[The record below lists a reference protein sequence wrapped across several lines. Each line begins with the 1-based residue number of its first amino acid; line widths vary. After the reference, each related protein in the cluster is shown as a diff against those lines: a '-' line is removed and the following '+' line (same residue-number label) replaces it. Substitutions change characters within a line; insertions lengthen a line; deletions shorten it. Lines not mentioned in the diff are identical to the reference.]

1 MNTSLIS
8 LENINL
14 TSGKQRLTSPRS
26 IEALDRLG
34 IDLDELYFIDFK
46 NYKLK
51 HVEAMNLPDHIQQS
65 RYDYYEK
72 HRQHKLE
79 EVLKERENINND
91 KIFMDKVSKSQIA
104 LVTSG
109 NEKDTSALPITVST
123 STAIN
128 NEIKAFE
135 RIKKKQEMELVTMI
149 QNEFMAELQ
158 KKENEDKIQKQLEK
172 QELLIKIKEDKRKAE
187 AERQLQIQKDKLE
200 KEREEEVERK
210 RNDMKKYMK
219 EQKFMQE
226 QIEKQKQNDIQLKLK
241 KEKEARQ
248 QELLR
253 QRTEAIFSNQ
263 QKLLESKQKIMEERD
278 EERKEFQHK
287 KRLMQLASN
296 REKQEKQNNDRAFA
310 IIRDIETFFN
320 NDFKVK
326 LEDKFGKMWFKK
338 GVPPQTGDDA
348 VALATKKNR
357 VIENEED
364 EVEPWD
370 CINII
375 AYRAIA
381 VKNWQD
387 VFEKDYTKP
396 GEEKISGGKEEKTKW
411 MVTLEF
417 LRNQNVHSYFVSED
431 ELKFLEELND
441 WLIKKEIRNKFQK
454 EIV

>member
-296 REKQEKQNNDRAFA
+296 REKQEKQNQIIQLTMKNLEEKLHHQTMVFNEKQNKKEERLRHYEYLRDVAFKEGKEKSMKKA
-310 IIRDIETFFN
+310 EEISKVIE
-320 NDFKVK
+320 
-326 LEDKFGKMWFKK
+326 
-338 GVPPQTGDDA
+338 
-348 VALATKKNR
+348 KNR
-357 VIENEED
+357 EKEERKVDIYNQKQAEIAKRQILIDEENRIEMQKKIEFNRKQEQK
-364 EVEPWD
+364 
-370 CINII
+370 I
-375 AYRAIA
+375 
-381 VKNWQD
+381 QD
-387 VFEKDYTKP
+387 VIKHNETLD
-396 GEEKISGGKEEKTKW
+396 EERRNSIVFKIQKTDK
-411 MVTLEF
+411 
-417 LRNQNVHSYFVSED
+417 
-431 ELKFLEELND
+431 
-441 WLIKKEIRNKFQK
+441 
-454 EIV
+454 IVI